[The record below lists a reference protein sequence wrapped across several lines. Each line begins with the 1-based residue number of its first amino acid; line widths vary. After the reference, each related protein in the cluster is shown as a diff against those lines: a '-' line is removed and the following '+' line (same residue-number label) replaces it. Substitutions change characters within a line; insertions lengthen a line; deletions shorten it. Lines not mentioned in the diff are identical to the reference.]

1 MNEDRAMRSRS
12 FCLSLGHVASRAG
25 APVVL
30 AVISML
36 AAAPALAG
44 PGHEHP
50 SKPSSAAMN
59 HKAEP
64 GWQIASAKHGG
75 SGVVLRYA
83 VPDKVALGETVTVR
97 LRLSGVTAA
106 DGATV
111 EVRDPALGTTLAAFT
126 LASGEQRALELPFT
140 ARVDGLQFIDV
151 ATRQAGRRSVQSVPL
166 VVGSGA
172 LRSKPEGQ
180 RGSTA
185 SGEAVIS
192 LPAATPGNR

>member
-1 MNEDRAMRSRS
+1 
-12 FCLSLGHVASRAG
+12 
-25 APVVL
+25 
-30 AVISML
+30 
-36 AAAPALAG
+36 
-44 PGHEHP
+44 
-50 SKPSSAAMN
+50 
-59 HKAEP
+59 AEP

-140 ARVDGLQFIDV
+140 ARVDGPQPGGCFHAASCAAGCCRGARRTTGSAAV
-151 ATRQAGRRSVQSVPL
+151 AMRS
-166 VVGSGA
+166 A
-172 LRSKPEGQ
+172 K
-180 RGSTA
+180 
-185 SGEAVIS
+185 
-192 LPAATPGNR
+192 